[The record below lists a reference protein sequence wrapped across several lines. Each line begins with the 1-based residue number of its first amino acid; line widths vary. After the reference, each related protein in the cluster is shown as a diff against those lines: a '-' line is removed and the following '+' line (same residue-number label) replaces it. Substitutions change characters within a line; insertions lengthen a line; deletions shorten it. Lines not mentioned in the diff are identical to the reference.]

1 MMMKAREKP
10 KPNMKAE
17 DSFPLATVRS
27 NARPSDRGK
36 QSEPKPTVAA
46 LTEDRDED
54 GVRHHAE
61 LQQPGRS
68 SILLGE
74 KTGEGARGLRHP
86 G

>member
-10 KPNMKAE
+10 KPNMKA
-17 DSFPLATVRS
+17 DSCFPLATVRKQRS
-27 NARPSDRGK
+27 AVRSRQ

-54 GVRHHAE
+54 GVRHNAE

-74 KTGEGARGLRHP
+74 KAGEGARGLRHP
-86 G
+86 